1 MSDEQGTSADPSAPI
16 RVLICDDHGMV
27 REALARLLSIHDDI
41 DVVAQTDSVE
51 ATERVVPEVR
61 PDVAVLDVRLGDGTG
76 TQLARW
82 IGQHHPETRTIM
94 LTSFTSDEA
103 LVQAYMAGA
112 SAFLLKSASID
123 VLVERIRDVHAGM
136 SFIDPADARAAMGR
150 LDRTGVMRL
159 SQLDTT
165 DRQIVDLIA
174 EGLSDK
180 EISQR
185 IHLSPQTVRNRV
197 SRILNLLGK
206 TNRTQVAVMVAS
218 LERDGDGTGP

>member
-1 MSDEQGTSADPSAPI
+1 MTDRPEHDAHDAPI

-27 REALARLLSIHDDI
+27 REALARLLSVHDDI
-41 DVVAQTDSVE
+41 EVVAQTDSVE
-51 ATERVVPEVR
+51 STERVLPEVL
-61 PDVAVLDVRLGDGTG
+61 PDVAVLDVRLADGTG

-82 IGQHHPETRTIM
+82 IGQTYPSTRTIM

-112 SAFLLKSASID
+112 SAFLLKNASID

-150 LDRTGVMRL
+150 LDRSGVMRL
-159 SQLDTT
+159 SQLDAT
-165 DRQIVDLIA
+165 DRQIVELIS

-197 SRILNLLGK
+197 SRILTLLGK
-206 TNRTQVAVMVAS
+206 ANRTQVAVMVAS
-218 LERDGDGTGP
+218 LERDADGTGP